1 MTDAITAT
9 TFVLTAKLPWLDASA
24 APETDDRFEQ
34 TVLLSACGRTPC
46 AIRDISPLGATLEG
60 RGASV
65 LGDEVELELASGQ
78 RAAATV
84 IWSRGNSLGVRFKR
98 PIDVVA
104 LITRQ
109 LVAQPVERRTM
120 PRVEVRASA
129 WIRKSGDFVP
139 TVIRNISAGGV
150 QLEGEGHPSMGEPV
164 QIMVEGLGIPPGE
177 VLWKQSRLAG
187 VRFTHELNWQAL
199 LPWIR
204 EHYRGP
210 KL

>member
-34 TVLLSACGRTPC
+34 TVLFSASGRTPC

-139 TVIRNISAGGV
+139 TVIRNISAGGL
-150 QLEGEGHPSMGEPV
+150 QLEGEGLPSMGEPV